1 MTYWLKDCI
10 SLKCFEVC
18 LMNVNRSINI
28 PNVRIVWRRF
38 EILSYVDKQGVKI
51 FCWFT
56 PVVDEIFCID
66 MFDKIQYNM
75 LSG

>member
-18 LMNVNRSINI
+18 LMNVNGSINT

-38 EILSYVDKQGVKI
+38 EILSYVDKQCVKI

-66 MFDKIQYNM
+66 MFDKIQYYM